1 MQELGA
7 GEVLL
12 NMTINN
18 SIIQHNKMMYKTK
31 ELEEI
36 AACVADFLEAA
47 EGFMA
52 SMKAYERECERA
64 KNRIKEIGDN
74 YMRADGLL
82 CGLRKE
88 AAYEN
93 YLSN

>member
-1 MQELGA
+1 
-7 GEVLL
+7 
-12 NMTINN
+12 
-18 SIIQHNKMMYKTK
+18 MMYKTK

-82 CGLRKE
+82 HGLRKE

>member
-1 MQELGA
+1 MQEFGA

-18 SIIQHNKMMYKTK
+18 PIIQHNKMMYKTK
-31 ELEEI
+31 EMEEL

-74 YMRADGLL
+74 YMRANNLL
-82 CGLRKE
+82 GAIRKE
-88 AAYEN
+88 AAQ
-93 YLSN
+93 

>member
-18 SIIQHNKMMYKTK
+18 PIRQHNKMMYKTK

-47 EGFMA
+47 DGFIA

-64 KNRIKEIGDN
+64 KNRIKQIGDN

-82 CGLRKE
+82 RGLRKE
-88 AAYEN
+88 EAYEN